1 MTYFYF
7 LYRLCK
13 RAAMTTIS
21 QVLASMS
28 FQTCTPQCSQ
38 GESPWIPET
47 FLSTSGNC
55 NAIDTYNAAINEIA
69 LLTPGVSREPLP
81 FQLKIPWDEAREAD
95 KKKIIEKASE
105 DCLLVCKAI
114 APESGDKLFESLE
127 FSKEERIDRPA
138 RDDLVILMTAY
149 KNATS
154 KNLKKQILSL
164 YAFRYPAKTLQA
176 IHLPYGKLFK
186 LANKAGLLTLKDLW
200 PWHSTSVREKTP
212 CTP

>member
-1 MTYFYF
+1 MWIVICFYF
-7 LYRLCK
+7 LCRLCK
-13 RAAMTTIS
+13 RTAMTTIS
-21 QVLASMS
+21 QALASTP
-28 FQTCTPQCSQ
+28 FQETTSAPQCSQ

-47 FLSTSGNC
+47 PLSTSENS

-81 FQLKIPWDEAREAD
+81 FQLKIPWEEAREDD
-95 KKKIIEKASE
+95 KKKIIKKASE

-114 APESGDKLFESLE
+114 APKSGDKLFESLE
-127 FSKEERIDRPA
+127 FSKEERIDRPP

-149 KNATS
+149 KNASS

-176 IHLPYGKLFK
+176 IH
-186 LANKAGLLTLKDLW
+186 
-200 PWHSTSVREKTP
+200 
-212 CTP
+212 

>member
-1 MTYFYF
+1 M
-7 LYRLCK
+7 CK

-21 QVLASMS
+21 QVLASTP
-28 FQTCTPQCSQ
+28 FRETLTPQCSQ
-38 GESPWIPET
+38 GVTPWIPVT
-47 FLSTSGNC
+47 PLSTSENAS
-55 NAIDTYNAAINEIA
+55 AIDTYNAAINEIA

-114 APESGDKLFESLE
+114 APESGDKLFESLGI
-127 FSKEERIDRPA
+127 SKEEKIDRPA
-138 RDDLVILMTAY
+138 LDDLVILMTAY

-154 KNLKKQILSL
+154 KNLKKQILGL

-176 IHLPYGKLFK
+176 IHSPYGKLSNWQIKQARSHALRSGNTGNIF
-186 LANKAGLLTLKDLW
+186 LQLVLQ
-200 PWHSTSVREKTP
+200 HCCITS
-212 CTP
+212 